1 MFILYQNIN
10 STDPND
16 FLKTL
21 LICLFF
27 LYSLKIF
34 LTIFFKFLHIRYQ
47 NNLIKHLS
55 VKIIG
60 NYLSMDYYFFLKNK
74 NSKLISNL
82 YNECKAF
89 VEWYVSPL
97 IIILSELIFVVSLI
111 TFLSIVDS
119 KSTFTIVTTFG
130 FFGFIFLT
138 LTRKKIGVWGKDR
151 SRLSEKIIHNLN
163 QIFDGI
169 KLIKIFQKKTIL

>member
-1 MFILYQNIN
+1 MF
-10 STDPND
+10 
-16 FLKTL
+16 
-21 LICLFF
+21 
-27 LYSLKIF
+27 
-34 LTIFFKFLHIRYQ
+34 H
-47 NNLIKHLS
+47 
-55 VKIIG
+55 
-60 NYLSMDYYFFLKNK
+60 
-74 NSKLISNL
+74 
-82 YNECKAF
+82 
-89 VEWYVSPL
+89 L
-97 IIILSELIFVVSLI
+97 IIILSLIFVVSLI

-169 KLIKIFQKKTIL
+169 KLIKIFQKENYFINLFKKDQSKVLSSLSKNDFISFLPRVFLEYLIVIILITILFFNLKILKQ